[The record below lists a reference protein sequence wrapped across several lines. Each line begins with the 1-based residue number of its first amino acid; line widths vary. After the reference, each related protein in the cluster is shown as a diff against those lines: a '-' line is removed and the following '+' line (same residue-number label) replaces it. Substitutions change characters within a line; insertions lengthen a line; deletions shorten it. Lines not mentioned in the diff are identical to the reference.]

1 VLRLDALNCEA
12 KGEIVLKSL
21 VVGVLLVF
29 VCLGSSP
36 DVAVY
41 PGAVVDEQV
50 SKSIRKSNP
59 ANVAYNTADV
69 FEKVDDYY
77 KKLGSQD
84 VPHSRNTTADM
95 KYVVLRFPEK
105 KFQVQLSYVAA
116 DKKHGTVI
124 QFVQRP

>member
-1 VLRLDALNCEA
+1 M
-12 KGEIVLKSL
+12 
-21 VVGVLLVF
+21 LLVF
-29 VCLGSSP
+29 VCLGSPP

-59 ANVAYNTADV
+59 ENVAYNTADG

-77 KKLGSQD
+77 KNIGSQD
-84 VPHSRNTTADM
+84 VPHSRNINANM
-95 KYVVLRFPEK
+95 KYVVLRFPGK
-105 KFQVQLSYVAA
+105 TFQVQLSWVEA

-124 QFVQRP
+124 QLVKKRA